1 MPSIKGERNPM
12 AEAKTMV
19 VTVYDYFSQLA
30 RPVIKWTPA
39 NPMLV

>member
-1 MPSIKGERNPM
+1 MPSIQGDRNPM

-19 VTVYDYFSQLA
+19 VTMHDYFSQLV

-39 NPMLV
+39 NPMLD